1 MTAYV
6 LDSSAVIRYIDDEPG
21 AERLEEILKACV
33 DGKAAVCISALQW
46 GEVAGNIRGRFGATD
61 QVRILSTILP
71 SEVEIVPVTGDRA
84 VRAAELKVDRKI
96 AYADAIALE
105 LARESSDHVLVT
117 ADYGY
122 KTVDDMAHIEFLP
135 SK

>member
-1 MTAYV
+1 MTAFV

-21 AERLEEILKACV
+21 AARVEEILKACV
-33 DGKAAVCISALQW
+33 DARAAVYISALQW
-46 GEVAGNIRGRFGATD
+46 GEVAGNIRSRFGPTD
-61 QVRILSTILP
+61 QLRILSTILP
-71 SEVEIVPVTGDRA
+71 SEVEIVPVTGERA
-84 VRAAELKVDRKI
+84 VLAAELKVDRKI

-105 LARESSDHVLVT
+105 LARESSGRVLVT

-122 KTVDDMAHIEFLP
+122 KAVDEMAHIEFLP